1 MSNCYSKHDTCIIQW
16 NCSKIWPAVFKLHAS
31 YLLKEIRKLL
41 SRSKVK
47 VLRHRNLT
55 TSVVQTQQHM
65 FTPRFHRFCLDR
77 QTDRQKHTDIHP
89 QTHRQRDTE
98 RHGERDAQTP
108 PHGRHQKR
116 ISVCYM
122 CNVNPFPARSLYKL
136 WTAPRLNKQPTGWEA
151 QLLRLFINQV
161 N

>member
-98 RHGERDAQTP
+98 RETHRHHHTDDIRNEYQFVICVMLTHSLHVRCISC
-108 PHGRHQKR
+108 GRPLDLTSSPQAEKL
-116 ISVCYM
+116 SCYDY
-122 CNVNPFPARSLYKL
+122 L
-136 WTAPRLNKQPTGWEA
+136 
-151 QLLRLFINQV
+151 
-161 N
+161 